1 MTNDNRLLGNIE
13 MGLTDLRRDI
23 CRLEAK
29 IDGLT
34 ERFDKR
40 LVRLEGVV
48 ARHSSRFSF
57 IYGIG
62 VVLSL
67 LWSGI
72 VVLLG
77 IKR

>member
-1 MTNDNRLLGNIE
+1 MSENRLLGNIE

-23 CRLEAK
+23 SRLEAK

-34 ERFDKR
+34 ERFDWR
-40 LVRLEGVV
+40 LVKLEAVV

-57 IYGIG
+57 LYGIG
-62 VVLSL
+62 AVLSL
-67 LWSGI
+67 LWSGLI
-72 VVLLG
+72 VLLG